1 MDYAVNY
8 RKRLPLL
15 TPRESE
21 VADLLAW
28 GASKKEIPDLLV
40 IPEGKLPISVHTVEN
55 LTTSIYAKLH
65 IQKVSELCAI
75 YFCSRFHISFEL
87 SPIKRRLTVA
97 VLLLLLI
104 PEICN
109 ASKEILRP
117 QRVSRTHTRVHRQY
131 RKTTKDYIY
140 GFEY

>member
-1 MDYAVNY
+1 MDYDVNY
-8 RKRLPLL
+8 RQRLALL

-21 VADLLAW
+21 VAELLAW

-75 YFCSRFHISFEL
+75 YFCSRFHISLEL

-109 ASKEILRP
+109 ASTEMLRP
-117 QRVSRTHTRVHRQY
+117 PRVSRTHRVQRQY
-131 RKTTKDYIY
+131 RRTSKDYIY